1 MSKYIKI
8 SNQSEN
14 VSRIALEKLGLS
26 TKRNDPDTI
35 GQFGSGIKYAPIAAL
50 RMGLDWIFTGQDDK
64 GQYILKYKVEKEDG
78 IDCIV
83 YDYGDYKKSSSFTVD
98 AGVLSW
104 EDEFQVYREAIANAM
119 DEAKTSGT
127 TWSRE
132 IVDEKDIASN
142 LYEFSVYITAS
153 PNMMEIYNDHDKYFL
168 ENRTPLFEN
177 KSGNHKVSFYK
188 PIDRYVHVYHKQV
201 MVYENEDY
209 TSIFDYEIQNLK
221 LNEMRTVADEWSMNY
236 RIAQAICEC
245 NDVAI
250 IKQFIKSANTDK
262 NYFEFE
268 CSGSLHDV
276 DRNWKDAWIDL
287 YDEDCIMVT
296 PEESLNQAY
305 VSFIK
310 EKGLD
315 FKTIS
320 SSFFFW
326 ILKKA
331 GVQTVED
338 IASESIN
345 YEIDSDIYNYPKL
358 IKAIE
363 IAARFEPGLLQLEKP
378 IACFV
383 PKQKDHY
390 LGVVIN
396 PNTKDKQI
404 LIDKNHA
411 LNGELNELVA
421 TVVHE
426 YDHYETGYSDGDL
439 VGRKFRDL
447 ADRRIGKLMT
457 EFYKPQLIELVDD
470 KIIIDVKNIAD
481 LGGINYSIVSVKE
494 INSKF
499 MTIGNCVFKVVIDGD
514 NYQENGCAEVSASGK
529 VFTIAL
535 PGIISIDRL
544 D

>member
-64 GQYILKYKVEKEDG
+64 GQYILKYKVEQEDG
-78 IDCIV
+78 VDCIV

-104 EDEFQVYREAIANAM
+104 EDEFQIYREAIANAM

-132 IVDEKDIASN
+132 IVDAKDVVSN
-142 LYEFSVYITAS
+142 LNEFSVYITAS
-153 PNMMEIYNDHDKYFL
+153 PSMMEIYNDHDKYFL
-168 ENRTPLFEN
+168 ENRKALYTNEPNYN
-177 KSGNHKVSFYK
+177 KISFYK
-188 PIDRYVHVYHKQV
+188 PFDKNTHVYHKQV
-201 MVYENEDY
+201 MVYENEEY
-209 TSIFDYEIQNLK
+209 TSMFDYEVQNIK
-221 LNEMRTVADEWSMNY
+221 LNEMRTVSDEWTMNY

-245 NDVAI
+245 NDISIVKMI
-250 IKQFIKSANTDK
+250 IQLSNSTK
-262 NYFEFE
+262 NYVEFEFT
-268 CSGSLHDV
+268 GSMHDV
-276 DRNWKDAWIDL
+276 DNAWHEAWTEL
-287 YDEDCIMVT
+287 YGEKCIMLT
-296 PEESLNQAY
+296 PDQSINQAY

-315 FKTIS
+315 FKMIS

-326 ILKKA
+326 VLKKA
-331 GVQTVED
+331 GVQTID
-338 IASESIN
+338 SIAGEAIN
-345 YEIDSDIYNYPKL
+345 YDIDHDISNYPKL

-378 IACFV
+378 IACFI

-396 PNTKDKQI
+396 PDTDDKQI
-404 LIDKNHA
+404 LIDRNHA
-411 LNGELNELVA
+411 LNGELNEIVA

-426 YDHYETGYSDGDL
+426 YDHYETGYSDGD
-439 VGRKFRDL
+439 VIGRKFRDL

-457 EFYKPQLIELVDD
+457 EFYKPLLVELVDE
-470 KIIIDVKNIAD
+470 KVILDVKNIAEI
-481 LGGINYSIVSVKE
+481 GGINYSIVSVNE

-499 MTIGNCVFKVVIDGD
+499 MTIGNCVFKVVIDGN

>member
-1 MSKYIKI
+1 
-8 SNQSEN
+8 
-14 VSRIALEKLGLS
+14 
-26 TKRNDPDTI
+26 
-35 GQFGSGIKYAPIAAL
+35 
-50 RMGLDWIFTGQDDK
+50 MGLDWIFTGQDDK

-119 DEAKTSGT
+119 DEAKTSET

-132 IVDEKDIASN
+132 IVDAKDVKSN
-142 LYEFSVYITAS
+142 LNEFSVYITAS

-177 KSGNHKVSFYK
+177 KSGHHKIAFYK
-188 PIDRYVHVYHKQV
+188 PINKHVHVYHKQV

-236 RIAQAICEC
+236 RIAQAVCEC
-245 NDVAI
+245 NDISI
-250 IKQFIKSANTDK
+250 IKQFIKSANADK
-262 NYFEFE
+262 SYFEFE
-268 CSGSLHDV
+268 FSGSLHDV
-276 DRNWKDAWIDL
+276 DRSWKDAWVDL

-310 EKGLD
+310 EKGLE
-315 FKTIS
+315 FRTIN

-345 YEIDSDIYNYPKL
+345 YEIDSDIHNYPKL
-358 IKAIE
+358 MKAIE

-383 PKQKDHY
+383 PKQKDHF

-396 PNTKDKQI
+396 PDTKDKQI

-421 TVVHE
+421 TIVHE

-439 VGRKFRDL
+439 IGRKFRDL
-447 ADRRIGKLMT
+447 ADRRIGKMMC
-457 EFYKPQLIELVDD
+457 EFYRPDLIQVGKDGIYIPLES
-470 KIIIDVKNIAD
+470 ISE
-481 LGGINYSIVSVKE
+481 LGGIQYNIEWSRALECYIMSIGKRAYKIHAHGLDTGV
-494 INSKF
+494 
-499 MTIGNCVFKVVIDGD
+499 
-514 NYQENGCAEVSASGK
+514 GCAIAIDNGTRFFIEITEP
-529 VFTIAL
+529 FTIS
-535 PGIISIDRL
+535 IIH
-544 D
+544 

>member
-50 RMGLDWIFTGQDDK
+50 RMGLDWIFTGQDEK

-132 IVDEKDIASN
+132 VVDEKDITSN
-142 LYEFSVYITAS
+142 PYEFSVYITAS
-153 PNMMEIYNDHDKYFL
+153 PGMMEIYNDHDKYFL

-177 KSGNHKVSFYK
+177 KSGHHKIAFYN
-188 PIDRYVHVYHKQV
+188 PHDRYVHVYHKQV

-209 TSIFDYEIQNLK
+209 TSIFDYEIQNVK
-221 LNEMRTVADEWSMNY
+221 LNEMRTVSDEWTMNY
-236 RIAQAICEC
+236 RIAQAVCEC
-245 NDVAI
+245 NDTFI
-250 IKQFIKSANTDK
+250 IKQFIMSANSSK

-268 CSGSLHDV
+268 FTGSMHDV
-276 DRNWKDAWIDL
+276 DSGWKDAWVDL

-296 PEESLNQAY
+296 PEQSLNQAY

-315 FKTIS
+315 FKMIG

-326 ILKKA
+326 VLKKA
-331 GVQTVED
+331 GVQTIDD
-338 IASESIN
+338 IASEAIN
-345 YEIDSDIYNYPKL
+345 YDIDYDINQYPKL

-378 IACFV
+378 IACFL

-396 PNTKDKQI
+396 PGTDDKQI
-404 LIDKNHA
+404 LIDRNHA
-411 LNGELNELVA
+411 LNGELNEIVA

-426 YDHYETGYSDGDL
+426 YDHYETGYSDGD
-439 VGRKFRDL
+439 VIGRKFRDL
-447 ADRRIGKLMT
+447 ADRRIGKMMC
-457 EFYKPQLIELVDD
+457 EFYRPDLIQVGKDGIYIPIESVSE
-470 KIIIDVKNIAD
+470 
-481 LGGINYSIVSVKE
+481 LGGIQYNIEWSRPLECYIMSIGKRAYK
-494 INSKF
+494 IY
-499 MTIGNCVFKVVIDGD
+499 THGLDAGI
-514 NYQENGCAEVSASGK
+514 GCATAIDNGTRFFIEIPED
-529 VFTIAL
+529 FTIS
-535 PGIISIDRL
+535 IIH
-544 D
+544 

>member
-50 RMGLDWIFTGQDDK
+50 RMGLDWIFTGQDEK
-64 GQYILKYKVEKEDG
+64 GQYILKYKVEQEDG
-78 IDCIV
+78 VDCIV

-104 EDEFQVYREAIANAM
+104 EDEFQIYREAIANAM

-132 IVDEKDIASN
+132 IVDAKDVASN
-142 LYEFSVYITAS
+142 LNEFSVYITAS
-153 PNMMEIYNDHDKYFL
+153 PSMMEIYNDHDKYFL
-168 ENRTPLFEN
+168 ENRKALYTNEPNYN
-177 KSGNHKVSFYK
+177 KISFYK
-188 PIDRYVHVYHKQV
+188 PFDKNTHVYHKQV
-201 MVYENEDY
+201 MVYENEEY
-209 TSIFDYEIQNLK
+209 TSMFDYEVQNIK
-221 LNEMRTVADEWSMNY
+221 LNEMRTVSDEWTMNY

-245 NDVAI
+245 NDISIVKMI
-250 IKQFIKSANTDK
+250 IQLSNSTK
-262 NYFEFE
+262 NYVEFEFT
-268 CSGSLHDV
+268 GSMHDV
-276 DRNWKDAWIDL
+276 DNAWHEAWTEL
-287 YDEDCIMVT
+287 YGEKCIMLT
-296 PEESLNQAY
+296 PDQSINQAY

-315 FKTIS
+315 FKMIS

-326 ILKKA
+326 VLKKA
-331 GVQTVED
+331 GVQTID
-338 IASESIN
+338 SIAGEAIN
-345 YEIDSDIYNYPKL
+345 YDIDHDISNYPKL

-378 IACFV
+378 IACFI

-396 PNTKDKQI
+396 PDTDDKQI
-404 LIDKNHA
+404 LIDRNHA
-411 LNGELNELVA
+411 LNGELNEIVA

-426 YDHYETGYSDGDL
+426 YDHYETGYSDGD
-439 VGRKFRDL
+439 VIGRKFRDL

-457 EFYKPQLIELVDD
+457 EFYKPLLVELVDE
-470 KIIIDVKNIAD
+470 KVILDVKNIAEI
-481 LGGINYSIVSVKE
+481 GGINYSIVSVNE

-499 MTIGNCVFKVVIDGD
+499 MTIGNCVFKVVIDGN

>member
-78 IDCIV
+78 VDCIV

-104 EDEFQVYREAIANAM
+104 EDEFQIYREAIANAM

-142 LYEFSVYITAS
+142 LNEFSVYITAS

-168 ENRTPLFEN
+168 ENRKALYTNEPN
-177 KSGNHKVSFYK
+177 YNKVSFYK
-188 PIDRYVHVYHKQV
+188 PFDKNTHVYHKQV
-201 MVYENEDY
+201 MVYENEEY
-209 TSIFDYEIQNLK
+209 TSMFDYEVQNIK
-221 LNEMRTVADEWSMNY
+221 LNEMRTVADEWTMNY

-245 NDVAI
+245 NDLSIVKNI
-250 IKQFIKSANTDK
+250 IQLSNSTK
-262 NYFEFE
+262 NYVEFEF
-268 CSGSLHDV
+268 SGTMHDV
-276 DRNWKDAWIDL
+276 DNTWHEAWVDL
-287 YDEDCIMVT
+287 YGEKCIMVT
-296 PEESLNQAY
+296 PDQSLNQAY

-315 FKTIS
+315 FKMIS
-320 SSFFFW
+320 SNFFFW
-326 ILKKA
+326 VLKKA
-331 GVQTVED
+331 GIQTID
-338 IASESIN
+338 SIAGEAIN
-345 YEIDSDIYNYPKL
+345 YDIDHDISKYPKL

-378 IACFV
+378 IACFI

-396 PNTKDKQI
+396 PDTDDKQI
-404 LIDKNHA
+404 LIDRNHA
-411 LNGELNELVA
+411 LNGELNEIVA

-426 YDHYETGYSDGDL
+426 YDHYETGYSDGD
-439 VGRKFRDL
+439 VIGRKFRDL
-447 ADRRIGKLMT
+447 ADRRIGQMMC
-457 EFYKPQLIELVDD
+457 EFYRPELIQVGKDGIYIPLES
-470 KIIIDVKNIAD
+470 ISE
-481 LGGINYSIVSVKE
+481 LGGIQYNIEWSKALECYIMSIGKRAYKIHSHGLDTG
-494 INSKF
+494 I
-499 MTIGNCVFKVVIDGD
+499 
-514 NYQENGCAEVSASGK
+514 GCAIAIDNGTRFFIEITEP
-529 VFTIAL
+529 FTIS
-535 PGIISIDRL
+535 IIH
-544 D
+544 

>member
-104 EDEFQVYREAIANAM
+104 EDEFQIYREAIANAM

-132 IVDEKDIASN
+132 IVDAKDVVSN
-142 LYEFSVYITAS
+142 LNEFSVYITAS
-153 PNMMEIYNDHDKYFL
+153 PSMMEIYNDHDKYFL
-168 ENRTPLFEN
+168 ENRKALYTNEPNYN
-177 KSGNHKVSFYK
+177 KISFYK
-188 PIDRYVHVYHKQV
+188 PFDKNTHVYHKQV
-201 MVYENEDY
+201 MVYENEEY
-209 TSIFDYEIQNLK
+209 TSMFDYEVQNIK
-221 LNEMRTVADEWSMNY
+221 LNEMRTVADEWTMNY

-245 NDVAI
+245 NDLSIVKNI
-250 IKQFIKSANTDK
+250 IQLSNSTK

-268 CSGSLHDV
+268 FTGSMHDV
-276 DRNWKDAWIDL
+276 DNTWHEAWVDL
-287 YDEDCIMVT
+287 YGDKCIMVT
-296 PEESLNQAY
+296 PDQSLNQAY

-315 FKTIS
+315 FKMIS

-326 ILKKA
+326 VLKKA
-331 GVQTVED
+331 GVQTID
-338 IASESIN
+338 SIAGESIN
-345 YEIDSDIYNYPKL
+345 YDIDHEISNYPKL

-378 IACFV
+378 IACFI

-396 PNTKDKQI
+396 PDTDDKQI
-404 LIDKNHA
+404 LIDRNHA
-411 LNGELNELVA
+411 LNGELNEIVA

-426 YDHYETGYSDGDL
+426 YDHYETGYSDGD
-439 VGRKFRDL
+439 VIGRKFRDL

-481 LGGINYSIVSVKE
+481 LGGINYSIVSVNE

-499 MTIGNCVFKVVIDGD
+499 MTIGNCVFKVVIDGN

>member
-50 RMGLDWIFTGQDDK
+50 RMGLDWIFTGQDEK

-132 IVDEKDIASN
+132 IVDEKDVVSN
-142 LYEFSVYITAS
+142 PHEFSVYITAS
-153 PNMMEIYNDHDKYFL
+153 PGMMEIYNDHDKYFL

-177 KSGNHKVSFYK
+177 KSGHHKIAFYN
-188 PIDRYVHVYHKQV
+188 PHDRYVHIYHKQV

-209 TSIFDYEIQNLK
+209 TSIFDYEIQNVK
-221 LNEMRTVADEWSMNY
+221 LNEMRTVSDEWTMNY

-245 NDVAI
+245 NDTFI
-250 IKQFIKSANTDK
+250 IKQFIMSANSSK

-268 CSGSLHDV
+268 FTGSMHDV
-276 DRNWKDAWIDL
+276 DSGWKDAWVDL

-296 PEESLNQAY
+296 PEQSLNQAY

-315 FKTIS
+315 FKMIG

-326 ILKKA
+326 VLKKS
-331 GVQTVED
+331 GVQTIDD
-338 IASESIN
+338 IASEAIN
-345 YEIDSDIYNYPKL
+345 YDIDYDINQYPKL

-378 IACFV
+378 IACFL

-396 PNTKDKQI
+396 PGTDDKQI
-404 LIDKNHA
+404 LIDRNHA
-411 LNGELNELVA
+411 LNGELNEIVA

-426 YDHYETGYSDGDL
+426 YDHYETGYTDGD
-439 VGRKFRDL
+439 VIGRKFRDL
-447 ADRRIGKLMT
+447 ADRRIGKMMC
-457 EFYKPQLIELVDD
+457 EFYRPELIQVGKDGIYIPIESVSE
-470 KIIIDVKNIAD
+470 
-481 LGGINYSIVSVKE
+481 LGGIQYNIEWSRPLECYIMSIGKRAYKIYSHGLDTGI
-494 INSKF
+494 
-499 MTIGNCVFKVVIDGD
+499 
-514 NYQENGCAEVSASGK
+514 GCAVAIDNGTRFFIEIPEE
-529 VFTIAL
+529 FTIS
-535 PGIISIDRL
+535 IIH
-544 D
+544 

>member
-50 RMGLDWIFTGQDDK
+50 RMGLDWIFTGQDEK
-64 GQYILKYKVEKEDG
+64 GQYVLKYKVEKEDG

-132 IVDEKDIASN
+132 IVDEKDVVSN
-142 LYEFSVYITAS
+142 PHEFSVYITAS
-153 PNMMEIYNDHDKYFL
+153 PGMMEIYNDHDKYFL

-177 KSGNHKVSFYK
+177 KSGHHKIAFYN
-188 PIDRYVHVYHKQV
+188 PHDRYVHVYHKQV

-209 TSIFDYEIQNLK
+209 TSIFDYEVQNVK
-221 LNEMRTVADEWSMNY
+221 LNEMRTVSDEWTMNY

-245 NDVAI
+245 NDTFI
-250 IKQFIKSANTDK
+250 IKQFIMSANSSK

-268 CSGSLHDV
+268 FTGSMHDV
-276 DRNWKDAWIDL
+276 DSGWRDAWVDL

-296 PEESLNQAY
+296 PEQSLNQAY

-315 FKTIS
+315 FKMIG

-326 ILKKA
+326 VLKKA
-331 GVQTVED
+331 GVQTIDD
-338 IASESIN
+338 IASEAIN
-345 YEIDSDIYNYPKL
+345 YDIDYDINQYPKL

-378 IACFV
+378 IACFL

-396 PNTKDKQI
+396 PGTDDKQI
-404 LIDKNHA
+404 LIDRNHA
-411 LNGELNELVA
+411 LNGELNEIVA

-426 YDHYETGYSDGDL
+426 YDHYETGYTDGD
-439 VGRKFRDL
+439 VIGRKFRDL
-447 ADRRIGKLMT
+447 ADRRIGKMMC
-457 EFYKPQLIELVDD
+457 EFYRPELIQVGKDGIYIPIESVSE
-470 KIIIDVKNIAD
+470 
-481 LGGINYSIVSVKE
+481 LGGIQYNIEWSRPLECYIMSIGKRAYKIYSHGLDTGI
-494 INSKF
+494 
-499 MTIGNCVFKVVIDGD
+499 
-514 NYQENGCAEVSASGK
+514 GCAIAIDNGTRFFIEIPEE
-529 VFTIAL
+529 FTIS
-535 PGIISIDRL
+535 IIH
-544 D
+544 